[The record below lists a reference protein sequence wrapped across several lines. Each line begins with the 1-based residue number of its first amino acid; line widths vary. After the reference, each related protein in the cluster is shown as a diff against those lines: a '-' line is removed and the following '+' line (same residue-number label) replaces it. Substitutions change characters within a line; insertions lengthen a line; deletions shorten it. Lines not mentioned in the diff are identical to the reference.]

1 MIDLVIF
8 DCDGTL
14 VDSESIAARVTAEL
28 FQDLGVALTP
38 EEAFHTFLGLDH
50 DAARALAERRYG
62 LTFPDDYDTRA
73 EARMSAA
80 LDRDLR
86 ALPGIPKLLA
96 GLDLPFCVASN
107 SSARRLRR
115 TLTVSGL
122 LPYFG
127 ERVFSVTDV
136 ARGKPAPDLF
146 LHAARVMGALPG
158 RCLVIEDSVA
168 GVTGAAAAG
177 MRVAGFCGGGAHGPD
192 HADRLTRAGAAHILW
207 NADAVADLIALL
219 SAPAEATGT
228 RP

>member
-28 FQDLGVALTP
+28 FRDLGVHLTP

-50 DAARALAERRYG
+50 EASRALAQTRYG
-62 LTFPDDYDTRA
+62 IRFPDDYDTRA
-73 EARMSAA
+73 EARMTTA

-127 ERVFSVTDV
+127 DRVFSVSDV

-146 LHAARVMGALPG
+146 LHAAKVMGHAPG
-158 RCLVIEDSVA
+158 RCLVIEDSLA
-168 GVTGAAAAG
+168 GVTGAVAAG

-192 HADRLTRAGAAHILW
+192 HAARLTQAGAAHILW

-219 SAPAEATGT
+219 TTPVRRENAAC
-228 RP
+228 

>member
-28 FQDLGVALTP
+28 FRDLGVTLTP

-50 DAARALAERRYG
+50 DAARALAEQRYG
-62 LTFPDDYDTRA
+62 IRFPADYDTRA

-86 ALPGIPKLLA
+86 ALPGVPKLLS
-96 GLDLPFCVASN
+96 GLTLPFCVASN
-107 SSARRLRR
+107 SGARRLRR
-115 TLTVSGL
+115 TLTVAGL
-122 LPYFG
+122 LPFFG

-146 LHAARVMGALPG
+146 LHAARVMGVIPA

-168 GVTGAAAAG
+168 GVTGAVAAG

-192 HADRLTRAGAAHILW
+192 HAARLSRAGASSILW

-219 SAPAEATGT
+219 TTRAEATGT
-228 RP
+228 GR